1 MIRTRTALRHGRTA
15 VGVLLAGAALAACG
29 SGAPHQ
35 GSAAVVG
42 GEQISIAAVE
52 SRVAGL
58 RDAVAAESGGQQTTE
73 RAGLVRRTVAELV
86 LNEVVAKALADRQLT
101 VTDGEIDEARESEAK
116 MLGGMAELQRELLF
130 KQSVP
135 AGDVTAFYRQQ
146 LGIQKLAAA
155 QGKDARSAEGD
166 AVIRAALT
174 DAGAK
179 LKIEVNP
186 RYGQWDVRQIGLT
199 NTVSDWLRQPAATAA

>member
-1 MIRTRTALRHGRTA
+1 MIRTRSALRHGRTA
-15 VGVLLAGAALAACG
+15 VGVLLAGAGLAACG
-29 SGAPHQ
+29 GAPHQ

-42 GEQISIAAVE
+42 GAQITIASVE

-58 RDAVAAESGGQQTTE
+58 RDAVAAESGGEQTTE

-86 LNEVVAKALADRQLT
+86 LNQVVDRALADRQLT
-101 VTDGEIDEARESEAK
+101 VTEGEIDEARASEAK
-116 MLGGMAELQRELLF
+116 LLGGTAELERELLF

-135 AGDVTAFYRQQ
+135 AGDVSAFYRQQ

-166 AVIRAALT
+166 AAIRAALT

-186 RYGQWDVRQIGLT
+186 RYGRWDVQQIGLT
-199 NTVSDWLRQPAATAA
+199 NTVSDWLRQPAAGGA

>member
-52 SRVAGL
+52 SRVTGV
-58 RDAVAAESGGQQTTE
+58 RDAMAAESGGGRTTE
-73 RAGLVRRTVAELV
+73 RSQLVRRTVADLV

-116 MLGGMAELQRELLF
+116 MLGGMAELQRDLLF
-130 KQSVP
+130 KQSVR

-146 LGIQKLAAA
+146 VGIKKLAAA

-166 AVIRAALT
+166 AAIRAALT

>member
-1 MIRTRTALRHGRTA
+1 VIRTRTALRHGRTA

-29 SGAPHQ
+29 GGASHQ

-52 SRVAGL
+52 SRVTGL
-58 RDAVAAESGGQQTTE
+58 RDAVAAESGALGTTE

-86 LNEVVAKALADRQLT
+86 LNQVVDRALADRGLT
-101 VTDGEIDEARESEAK
+101 VTAGEIDQARESEAK
-116 MLGGMAELQRELLF
+116 LLGGVAELQRELLF

-135 AGDVTAFYRQQ
+135 AGEVTAFYRQQ
-146 LGIQKLAAA
+146 LGIHKLAAA
-155 QGKDARSAEGD
+155 QGKDARTPEGD
-166 AVIRAALT
+166 AVVRAALS

-186 RYGQWDVRQIGLT
+186 RYGRWDVKQIGLT
-199 NTVSDWLRQPAATAA
+199 NTVSEWLQQAPAGAA